1 MAIDGQCV
9 NFVKITGMAILFPV
23 PTELTYVQLKGQTTS
38 RDFLEFARILEEYV
52 LTAYNISCEMCR
64 VGRMS
69 LDSAIV
75 RLAVSSTCP
84 METLHKLAREMSTRL
99 TYLNVTISGR
109 LITVPVF
116 ANVAG
121 FGPQVKPIVTGCN
134 QVYFVAGLA
143 IPVHECPSVQLSF
156 ADMNNAGIANAEM
169 NNLTFSDCIAM
180 KSNDPNL
187 MNISYFRNITY
198 TCHPSD
204 LQTNASRVYKV
215 CIDSYFRLR
224 NTSSS
229 SKRFDLL
236 YFSINVFVMF
246 YICFII

>member
-1 MAIDGQCV
+1 
-9 NFVKITGMAILFPV
+9 
-23 PTELTYVQLKGQTTS
+23 
-38 RDFLEFARILEEYV
+38 
-52 LTAYNISCEMCR
+52 
-64 VGRMS
+64 
-69 LDSAIV
+69 
-75 RLAVSSTCP
+75 
-84 METLHKLAREMSTRL
+84 MSTRL

-116 ANVAG
+116 ANVAV

-134 QVYFVAGLA
+134 QVYSVAGLG

-156 ADMNNAGIANAEM
+156 TDMKNAGIANAEM

-180 KSNDPNL
+180 EANDPNL
-187 MNISYFRNITY
+187 LNISYVRNITY
-198 TCHPSD
+198 CPPSD

-236 YFSINVFVMF
+236 YFSITVFVMF
-246 YICFII
+246 YLCLLI